1 MFENSNINTSKN
13 ATEWKFSLS
22 TRFIVVD
29 FGGLLRIKDLYG
41 MLKGSMIQR
50 TAAASRFN

>member
-29 FGGLLRIKDLYG
+29 FGGLLRIKGLYG